1 MNACPDCEPTITE
14 IIQETYLDALQ
25 AMGMPE
31 AKAIIAARRITDQLL
46 ARLGGGYVYLPRSLD
61 CTHEARQARNLLI
74 LEMHRQGHPIA
85 TILKTFHLKR
95 AMFYRIIKMKSTPK
109 AQE

>member
-1 MNACPDCEPTITE
+1 MNACPEFEPTITE
-14 IIQETYLDALQ
+14 IIQESYLDALR
-25 AMGMPE
+25 ALGMPE
-31 AKAIIAARRITDQLL
+31 AKAVIAARRITDQLL
-46 ARLGGGYVYLPRSLD
+46 ARLGGGWVYLPRALD

-74 LEMHRQGHPIA
+74 LEMHRQGHPMD

-95 AMFYRIIKMKSTPK
+95 AMFYRIIGKKSIQK